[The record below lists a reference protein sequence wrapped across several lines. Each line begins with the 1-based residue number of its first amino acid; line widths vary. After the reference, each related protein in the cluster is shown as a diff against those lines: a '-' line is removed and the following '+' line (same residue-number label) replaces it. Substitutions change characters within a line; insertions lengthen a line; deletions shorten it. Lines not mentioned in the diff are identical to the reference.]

1 MTLYEYWFNSTW
13 STNMKI
19 PLPPDTSKTSNG
31 YMYFES
37 LLLNKMEYLSTL
49 YEDAVLNYSDTICDN
64 LLNAILSEYASKIII
79 FINRVNNLAE
89 TYTTTE
95 SISDDSGYAGFDKD
109 NQDGIFQNKLISR
122 MLNDPKIQL
131 ELTKDEIANIPDE
144 IISYYV
150 SRIIPS
156 MWDGCSDL
164 Q

>member
-1 MTLYEYWFNSTW
+1 MTLYEYCFNQSW
-13 STNMKI
+13 NNNMKI
-19 PLPPDTSKTSNG
+19 QLPPDYSKQSNG

-37 LLLNKMEYLSTL
+37 LLINKMEYLAGL
-49 YEDAVLNYSDTICDN
+49 YGDAELNYSDTICDN
-64 LLNAILSEYASKIII
+64 LLNAILSENASKIII
-79 FINRVNNLAE
+79 FVNRVNNLAE
-89 TYTTTE
+89 TYATTE

-109 NQDGIFQNKLISR
+109 NQDGVFQNKLISR

-131 ELTKDEIANIPDE
+131 ELIKDEIINIPDE

-156 MWDGCSDL
+156 IWDGCIDL